1 MESTDQR
8 TVQLTHE
15 TRYDAKGRSPAW
27 YDKTCP
33 YQLACD
39 LTRIRD
45 TFLLDDWQNKL
56 FKILFK
62 SLNYLL
68 HSRLEKWYRPAP
80 RMAPKKG
87 RKSGIQK

>member
-1 MESTDQR
+1 MYFENKIPKKNRSDAEFLKITIQGTHIYSSVWVMESTDQH

-45 TFLLDDWQNKL
+45 TFLLDD
-56 FKILFK
+56 
-62 SLNYLL
+62 
-68 HSRLEKWYRPAP
+68 
-80 RMAPKKG
+80 
-87 RKSGIQK
+87 